1 MSLGTISRVYT
12 EHRQRK
18 GNKVSK
24 VILKKK
30 KIKPNLDVA
39 AEIVS
44 FFESTLPWGVVTLV
58 SIKGSEHL
66 GCIFICCVLH
76 DGQPNY

>member
-30 KIKPNLDVA
+30 KKIKPNLDVA
-39 AEIVS
+39 AEIVFS
-44 FFESTLPWGVVTLV
+44 LESTLPWGVVTL
-58 SIKGSEHL
+58 EL
-66 GCIFICCVLH
+66 
-76 DGQPNY
+76 

>member
-1 MSLGTISRVYT
+1 MSLGTISRVYK

-24 VILKKK
+24 IILKK

-44 FFESTLPWGVVTLV
+44 SVESALPWGVVTL
-58 SIKGSEHL
+58 EL
-66 GCIFICCVLH
+66 
-76 DGQPNY
+76 

>member
-1 MSLGTISRVYT
+1 MSLGTISRAYT

-24 VILKKK
+24 VILKKI

-44 FFESTLPWGVVTLV
+44 SFESTLPWGVVTLD
-58 SIKGSEHL
+58 L
-66 GCIFICCVLH
+66 
-76 DGQPNY
+76 

>member
-1 MSLGTISRVYT
+1 MSLGTISRVYK

-44 FFESTLPWGVVTLV
+44 SVESALPWGVVTL
-58 SIKGSEHL
+58 EL
-66 GCIFICCVLH
+66 
-76 DGQPNY
+76 